1 MAWGVPAHS
10 RHKKLQKTP
19 FRACVRA
26 WCPGAQTKSDLRD
39 VLKRPGKGSYTE
51 RLADFHLLLWLSK
64 QPNLDPHDIA
74 LLCEAIK
81 EGQPVMEGYRL
92 IIDHIA
98 GIQ

>member
-1 MAWGVPAHS
+1 MLGAS
-10 RHKKLQKTP
+10 SES
-19 FRACVRA
+19 RA
-26 WCPGAQTKSDLRD
+26 WCPQTKSDLRD